1 MPRLIG
7 EEGMILELGLL
18 LAIQPT
24 EEGEEEDYQTTVAE
38 ETEETT
44 NYSSSD
50 SKKSRGCVS
59 HHLVLYSVE
68 IAFVF
73 VSRCSNRTSIPIVV
87 NFKSTRI
94 RLCFLY

>member
-50 SKKSRGCVS
+50 SKKRRGCVS
-59 HHLVLYSVE
+59 HHLVLYS
-68 IAFVF
+68 
-73 VSRCSNRTSIPIVV
+73 R
-87 NFKSTRI
+87 
-94 RLCFLY
+94 

>member
-50 SKKSRGCVS
+50 
-59 HHLVLYSVE
+59 L
-68 IAFVF
+68 
-73 VSRCSNRTSIPIVV
+73 
-87 NFKSTRI
+87 
-94 RLCFLY
+94 